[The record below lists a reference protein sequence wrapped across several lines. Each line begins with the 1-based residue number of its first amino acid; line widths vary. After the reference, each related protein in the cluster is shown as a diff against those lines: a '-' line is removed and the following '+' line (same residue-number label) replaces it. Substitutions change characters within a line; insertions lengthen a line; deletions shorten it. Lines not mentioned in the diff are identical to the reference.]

1 MRDGENKASVVPERN
16 FQLVV
21 PGITG
26 ATKSDVAAHQ
36 SAADEALQNSGADDL
51 ELLHETL
58 EGAAVP
64 LEEVAALLFDDAS
77 SLRCYAAW
85 RLLDSPRGRA
95 LFKRPKPNADSVAPR
110 DGAEAAALLKQLDAA
125 EAEEEALWRFAREL
139 THARPTARHRSIS
152 RRRMRRRAADL
163 RRWNGSAAAAT
174 TSAATGAVTTTTPLT
189 RRRSRW
195 RRSF

>member
-1 MRDGENKASVVPERN
+1 MLAAATSGRLVEYTDAKGRLALGVVDGVDPKRKRSFVVRDGANKASVVPERN

-125 EAEEEALWRFAREL
+125 EAEEEAL
-139 THARPTARHRSIS
+139 
-152 RRRMRRRAADL
+152 AACL
-163 RRWNGSAAAAT
+163 LY
-174 TSAATGAVTTTTPLT
+174 TSPSP
-189 RRRSRW
+189 RDS
-195 RRSF
+195 